1 MPNAN
6 KLPPKWLLNE
16 VGLLDGVF
24 NWDRAAIV
32 GRPDGH
38 NSAVLNVG
46 SGPPATVRVDLKKRA
61 DWETIQKRLTDE
73 GF

>member
-1 MPNAN
+1 MPDNS

-24 NWDRAAIV
+24 NEDGTAVV
-32 GRPDGH
+32 GRPDAH

-61 DWETIQKRLTDE
+61 GWEAIQKRLADE